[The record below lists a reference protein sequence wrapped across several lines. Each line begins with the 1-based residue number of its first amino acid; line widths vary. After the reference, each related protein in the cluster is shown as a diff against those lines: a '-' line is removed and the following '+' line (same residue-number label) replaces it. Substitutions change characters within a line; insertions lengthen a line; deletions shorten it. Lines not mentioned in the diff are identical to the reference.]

1 MGIAQQTTRGVD
13 RPLLLMTEST
23 DCRVGEG
30 MEVMRYAG
38 RRLGV
43 GAKWQLG
50 VQLVKGMPGTEAW
63 RMGSAESADR
73 V

>member
-1 MGIAQQTTRGVD
+1 
-13 RPLLLMTEST
+13 MTEST